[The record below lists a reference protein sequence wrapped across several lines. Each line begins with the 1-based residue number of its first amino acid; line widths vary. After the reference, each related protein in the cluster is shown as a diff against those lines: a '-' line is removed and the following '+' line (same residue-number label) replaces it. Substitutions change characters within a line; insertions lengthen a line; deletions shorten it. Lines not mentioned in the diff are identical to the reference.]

1 MVLKRLNLDSGDL
14 PLGYH
19 RDDEGQVNFLLLCTL
34 VILVS
39 GFFFFKTMG
48 KDYFHS
54 LRNYKNEGIPWWSNG

>member
-1 MVLKRLNLDSGDL
+1 MNPPQVYMVLKRLNLDSGDL

-39 GFFFFKTMG
+39 GFFFLKQWARTTF
-48 KDYFHS
+48 
-54 LRNYKNEGIPWWSNG
+54 IV